1 MEMEHEPILS
11 YFYRKQVLEE
21 PQFPTSMIMGGS
33 DLGKLLC
40 VLNLILKEFG
50 GFPYDSR
57 RLDLKFKNE
66 VRTYLNHGGQ
76 VGQEL

>member
-1 MEMEHEPILS
+1 MNMFLQKTS
-11 YFYRKQVLEE
+11 LGGT
-21 PQFPTSMIMGGS
+21 QFPTSMIMGGS

-66 VRTYLNHGGQ
+66 VRTYLNQGGQ